1 MIEFYKTNG
10 AGNDFIIIDD
20 RDKKIENEFKDIN
33 RWVEKICERR
43 FSVGADGV
51 ILIQNDLSDDVDF
64 RWKFYNSD
72 GSEAEMCGNG
82 ARCVSRI
89 AYELGIAGKKPVFR
103 TKAGIIKAEIL
114 DRNRVKVHMIDP
126 KNLKSFV
133 APEGMPK
140 GGFVDSGVPHM
151 VYPVKNVA
159 QCDLMGI
166 GAKTRC
172 HSFFGPNGT
181 NVDFIEILDR
191 HNIKMRTYERG
202 VEGETLACGT
212 GATASALI
220 AFAHGLVERPVKVHT
235 ITDKELVIDFEY
247 DGKKF
252 SSVSMEGEASVSYR
266 GYLIA
271 DACTLL

>member
-1 MIEFYKTNG
+1 MIEFYKANG

-20 RDKKIENEFKDIN
+20 RDKKIENEFKNISK
-33 RWVEKICERR
+33 WVEKICERR

-51 ILIQNDLSDDVDF
+51 ILIQNDSCDDVDF

-89 AYELGIAGKKPVFR
+89 AYELGITGKKPAFR

-114 DRNRVKVHMIDP
+114 DRDRVKVHMIDP
-126 KNLKSFV
+126 KNLKSV
-133 APEGMPK
+133 VSPEGMPK

-151 VYPVKNVA
+151 VYPVENVA

-166 GAKTRC
+166 GVKTRY

-181 NVDFIEILDR
+181 NVDFIEIPDR

-212 GATASALI
+212 GAVASALI

-235 ITDKELVIDFEY
+235 ITDKELIIDFEY

-266 GYLIA
+266 GYLMA
-271 DACTLL
+271 DAYTL